1 MRQAPRARLAA
12 MSRLD
17 LRVPASSAGE
27 RLDRFLAAA
36 QKSLSRSRLQTL
48 IREGRVTVAGRVAQA
63 ARRLRAGEHVRLELP
78 PPRQAMLQPEAIP
91 LTIVHEDAHLLVV
104 DKPAGLVVHP
114 GAGVASGTLVHA
126 LLHHAPGIAAVG
138 GEGRPGIVHRLDKQT
153 SGLMVAAKSP
163 QAYRALVEMLRART
177 VRRSYLALVW
187 GIPRA
192 AAGTIEGAIGRDP
205 RHRQRMAVVARGGK
219 PARTRWRVRERFA
232 GAALLEVALDTG
244 RTHQIRVHLA
254 HLGHPVVGD
263 PLYGGRAKQGLRAG
277 EAERSLHSALL
288 GCLSRQALHAFE
300 LALAHPVTGAPLRFE
315 SQVPED
321 LARALELLRVHTND

>member
-1 MRQAPRARLAA
+1 MRQAPRARAAA

-36 QKSLSRSRLQTL
+36 QKSLSRNRLQAL

-78 PPRQAMLQPEAIP
+78 PPRQATLQPEAIP

-114 GAGVASGTLVHA
+114 GAGVVSGTLVHA

-163 QAYRALVEMLRART
+163 QAYRTLVEMLRARA

-192 AAGTIEGAIGRDP
+192 AAGTIEGAVGRDP
-205 RHRQRMAVVARGGK
+205 HRRQRMAVLARGGK
-219 PARTRWRVRERFA
+219 PARTRWRVRERLA
-232 GAALLEVALDTG
+232 GAALLEVTLDTG

-263 PLYGGRAKQGLRAG
+263 PVYGGRAKPGLRAG
-277 EAERSLHSALL
+277 EAERSLRSALL
-288 GCLSRQALHAFE
+288 GGLSRQALHAFE